1 MTWASDSSGIRSL
14 QLLSCVHGY
23 FVTLLCQLQSRSRPS
38 WTCSMKQ
45 FECLRTPFHVPSIH
59 IFLCAAQHF
68 SILYGY
74 DAHFSYN
81 ALC

>member
-14 QLLSCVHGY
+14 QLLSCVHGC
-23 FVTLLCQLQSRSRPS
+23 FVTLLCQLQGRVVHLGHFL
-38 WTCSMKQ
+38 WKQ
-45 FECLRTPFHVPSIH
+45 CECLRAPFHVPSIH

-68 SILYGY
+68 SILFGY